1 MSAPTA
7 SAPSAAARNHPP
19 APDGVRRLLEVWH
32 TTECYVAVAAFTIIA
47 ALLLSDVILR
57 EFIGPLLHKLNIY
70 QGRVGMFVGS
80 FKITVFALIIG
91 SFAGIGIATATNSH
105 LVPRVG
111 FGWVPKAWGPFMD
124 RLADVITG
132 VVLLLA
138 AYFAMKFVLSSKA
151 TGLRAAVI
159 DWPVWPVQLA
169 LPIGFASAALRYF
182 FYAAWPSLRP
192 EAPEFQE

>member
-1 MSAPTA
+1 MSAAATTPTA
-7 SAPSAAARNHPP
+7 SASTHPP
-19 APDGVRRLLEVWH
+19 APHGVRRFLEHWH
-32 TTECYVAVAAFTIIA
+32 TTECYVAVAAFSLIA
-47 ALLLSDVILR
+47 ALLLGDVLLR

-80 FKITVFALIIG
+80 FKISVFALIIG
-91 SFAGIGIATATNSH
+91 SFAGIGIATATSSH

-111 FGWVPKAWGPFMD
+111 FGWVPSSWGPFMD

-132 VVLLLA
+132 LVLLA
-138 AYFAMKFVLSSKA
+138 ATYYSIKYVLSSRE

-159 DWPVWPVQLA
+159 DWPIWPVQLA
-169 LPIGFASAALRYF
+169 LPLGFASAGLRYF

-192 EAPEFQE
+192 IPPEFQE

>member
-7 SAPSAAARNHPP
+7 SASSAAAPSHPP
-19 APDGVRRLLEVWH
+19 APSGVRRLLEAWH
-32 TTECYVAVAAFTIIA
+32 TTECYVAVAAFTLIA
-47 ALLLSDVILR
+47 ALLLGDVLLR
-57 EFIGPLLHKLNIY
+57 EFIGPVLHKLNIY

-80 FKITVFALIIG
+80 FKITVFALIVG

-111 FGWVPKAWGPFMD
+111 FGWVPPAWGPFMD
-124 RLADVITG
+124 RLADVLTG
-132 VVLLLA
+132 IVLLIA
-138 AYFAMKFVLSSKA
+138 TYYAFQFVLSSKA

-159 DWPVWPVQLA
+159 DWPVWPIQLA
-169 LPIGFASAALRYF
+169 LPLGFASAGLRYF